1 MSVLLDIRNPKDLIS
16 TFSKIEVQRANSN
29 SGDGM
34 SNIGSVDI
42 NTSTATDL
50 SSGYTSFDDEDGDLD
65 SHYYR
70 FRFRNSDSTIFST
83 YSEVFKAGSTVLHNR
98 FRRLMRDIN
107 ANDYFFSQDD
117 IDFYLEQAIARLWPI
132 TWMET
137 YSDTAF
143 VPDGNTD
150 VFNFPVGVTLV
161 NSLQYVNSSGQ
172 TLGNYTGW
180 AVRGK
185 TLIFDTAPSSG
196 VTLRAWFEKMFTDPA
211 EVPEIWDS
219 HLLNLMR
226 LQAYETMEADRSKF
240 YKYNSIAKPEG
251 GNLPS
256 IDKIITRIEAQ
267 IIRREAQLRRVRR
280 PGFIKLV

>member
-1 MSVLLDIRNPKDLIS
+1 MSVELNVRNPEDLIS
-16 TFSKIEVQRANSN
+16 SFTKLEIQRGTAN
-29 SGDGM
+29 DATTM
-34 SNIGSVDI
+34 LLIATIDI
-42 NTSTATDL
+42 DSLTSTDL
-50 SSGYTSFDDEDGDLD
+50 SSGFTTYVDPTGDLD
-65 SHYYR
+65 LHWYR
-70 FRFRNSDSTIFST
+70 FRFKNPTTST
-83 YSEVFKAGSTVLHNR
+83 YSSFSEIFKAGGTILHNR

-107 ANDYFFSQDD
+107 PNDYFFTQDD
-117 IDFYLEQAIARLWPI
+117 LDFYLEQAVARLWPI

-143 VPDGNTD
+143 VPDGNTEI
-150 VFNFPVGVTLV
+150 FNFPVGVTRV
-161 NSLQYVNSSGQ
+161 NSLQHVNSSGQ

-180 AVRGK
+180 SVRGK

-196 VTLRAWFEKMFTDPA
+196 VILRAWFEKMFTDLA

-226 LQAYETMEADRSKF
+226 IQAYETMEADRSKF

-267 IIRREAQLRRVRR
+267 INRREAQLRRVRR